1 MTIVDYY
8 FHSPSPWAYLAGPRF
23 NELIKKKNLQ
33 VNWKPIDLF
42 AIFKITGQKMVKDRA
57 PQVQINRLNE
67 LKRWSEFLK
76 MRINVEP
83 KYFPPDGLPANKLII
98 AAIIL
103 EKDVSTLV
111 HKLMEAVW
119 VKEKDIGRT
128 DVIIEVANEYG
139 VQGETLFDL
148 SNKSEVSKILK
159 ENTEEAIDKN
169 IFGVPTW
176 IYNNELF
183 WGQDRLDFLERAI
196 DKNIS
201 NNRNPK

>member
-1 MTIVDYY
+1 MIIVDYY

-23 NELIKKKNLQ
+23 NELIKRKNLQ

-57 PQVQINRLNE
+57 PQVQKNRLNE
-67 LKRWSEFLK
+67 MRRWSEFLK

-103 EKDVSTLV
+103 KKDVALLV
-111 HKLMEAVW
+111 NNLMKAVW

-128 DVIIEVANEYG
+128 DVIIEVANENG
-139 VQGETLFDL
+139 FQGKTLFDL
-148 SNKSEVSKILK
+148 SNTSEVSKILK

-176 IYNNELF
+176 IFNNELF

-196 DKNIS
+196 NKN
-201 NNRNPK
+201 N